1 MTDADKQDR
10 TRFTASP
17 LYCAYVL
24 ALLVS
29 VGIAGW
35 VDRNVLAALLQS
47 IKLELAFS
55 DTELGLLG
63 GIAFGVFYAAVGLPI
78 AWLADRSDRRSLIAV
93 AVGVWSVMT
102 AACGLAGGFPALF
115 LARVGVGIG
124 EAGGSPS
131 SQSLVSDY
139 FGPER
144 RARAFGVLYLQIPLG
159 FVVGYWLGGWLD
171 GLVGWRLTFMLVG
184 LPGVALALLVRLTLR
199 EPPRG
204 HADVVSPAEAA
215 STSLASTIRFFVA
228 QRPLRYLSLAGA
240 AHGIGAFAAA
250 LWLPAY
256 FMRTFAVTGATAG
269 AWLALAYG
277 CGGTAGVLCGGQIA
291 DALVRNTQ
299 NARWYAWGGSAVIAA
314 TLPCTALTY
323 LADAP
328 AVAVAALI
336 VATFLGH
343 MFLGPVAA
351 LLQNLA
357 GVHRRAMVAAFYLFL
372 VNLVSMGVG
381 PTAVGLAS
389 DRFAASFG
397 SDALRWALFA
407 VVTVSSVVASALFW
421 FAGRSVPRDLRGEE
435 QDGQAPALH
444 SSSTVSS

>member
-1 MTDADKQDR
+1 MSEVNGRRGA
-10 TRFTASP
+10 RFIASP
-17 LYCAYVL
+17 LYRGYVL
-24 ALLVS
+24 ALLVA

-55 DTELGLLG
+55 DTQLGLLG
-63 GIAFGVFYAAVGLPI
+63 GIAFGVFYATVGLPV
-78 AWLADRSDRRSLIAV
+78 AWLADRSDRRSLIAA
-93 AVGVWSVMT
+93 AVGLWSVMT

-124 EAGGSPS
+124 EAGGSPP

-139 FGPER
+139 FGSER

-171 GLVGWRLTFMLVG
+171 GLVGWRLTFVLVG

-204 HADVVSPAEAA
+204 HADVPSATEPAN
-215 STSLASTIRFFVA
+215 TSLASTIRFFVA
-228 QRPLRYLSLAGA
+228 QRALRYLSLAGA

-256 FMRTFAVTGATAG
+256 FMRTFAVSGATAG

-291 DALVRNTQ
+291 DAFVRNTR
-299 NARWYAWGGSAVIAA
+299 NARWYAWGCSGVIAA
-314 TLPCTALTY
+314 TLPCTGLTY

-328 AVAVAALI
+328 AVAVAGLV

-351 LLQNLA
+351 LLQSLA
-357 GVHRRAMVAAFYLFL
+357 GVRRRAMVAAFYLFL
-372 VNLVSMGVG
+372 VNLISMGIG
-381 PTAVGLAS
+381 PAAVGLVS
-389 DRFAASFG
+389 DRFGPSLG
-397 SDALRWALFA
+397 NSALRWALFT
-407 VVTVSSVVASALFW
+407 VVTLASVVASALFW
-421 FAGRSVPRDLRGEE
+421 LAGRNVPVDLHHEAPTGA
-435 QDGQAPALH
+435 APALH
-444 SSSTVSS
+444 SAVQS